1 MSDMNIALTNSV
13 GKIEL
18 DVTEI
23 NQILAAL
30 SDQFKNQFARN
41 ITDEDVSMI
50 QKSFVEQSARDRIT
64 ESVKRSQV
72 IEYPDQLGKRTIDPN
87 SEEFKGKKVSN
98 RLKSLAR
105 SLKHDLIDLDQ
116 PDVLKNWKDIPENDR
131 DFYMLRLEK
140 LANDKGFK
148 IYQCK
153 RMWCAKSLL
162 RESFK
167 SDNQTHRRRNQQDP
181 DSSGSIND
189 AFEDVGRDESPI
201 IADVV
206 LQITMIRVYSPFK
219 ITESVNKYVGF
230 GRFYLYQEI
239 AFQKSCFILID
250 IILLTYRL
258 FIRCTSHSND
268 DILGTLPVKVLRESK
283 NIITAT
289 FTSQENGSCEGFV
302 FNKLK

>member
-1 MSDMNIALTNSV
+1 MSDINITLTNSV
-13 GKIEL
+13 CKIEL

-30 SDQFKNQFARN
+30 SDQVKNQFARN
-41 ITDEDVSMI
+41 ITDEDVNMI

-72 IEYPDQLGKRTIDPN
+72 IEYHDQLGKRTIDPN
-87 SEEFKGKKVSN
+87 SEESIGKKVSD

-116 PDVLKNWKDIPENDR
+116 PDVLKNSKDIPENDR
-131 DFYMLRLEK
+131 DFYMLCLEK
-140 LANDKGFK
+140 LANDKGFQ
-148 IYQCK
+148 IYQY
-153 RMWCAKSLL
+153 
-162 RESFK
+162 
-167 SDNQTHRRRNQQDP
+167 P
-181 DSSGSIND
+181 DSSDSIND

-230 GRFYLYQEI
+230 G
-239 AFQKSCFILID
+239 
-250 IILLTYRL
+250 L

-268 DILGTLPVKVLRESK
+268 DILGTLPVKVSRESK